1 MSAEGLLR
9 AHGDYVITTG
19 LMKGRPLRDLN
30 EMELQSLAVSRKQGE
45 SANRCRDFAKAYL
58 SLSALSRQPAVPA
71 DTPSSIPLQDNN
83 ASNSNDGNGGGGTNS
98 DPASCQIV
106 QYRSSGPRGRATA
119 VSRRRSASPD
129 NTSNRTKKWSILD
142 VIMFVWPSSL
152 GLTAK
157 VISGV
162 IISCCL
168 MIVYPPLAA
177 FPGRL
182 LGMSARSLIARVQ
195 DCIQYFWSALDK
207 ELQQLSTDL
216 WLWVTHF
223 FAIDG
228 DPSNPFPVGKA
239 VGLVLSSMAIWKF
252 VTTPFI

>member
-1 MSAEGLLR
+1 MSAEALVR
-9 AHGDYVITTG
+9 THGNYVIATG
-19 LMKGRPLRDLN
+19 TMKGRRLMDLN
-30 EMELQSLAVSRKQGE
+30 EAELQLLAASRKQGE
-45 SANRCRDFAKAYL
+45 SANRCRDFARAYL
-58 SLSALSRQPAVPA
+58 SLSALNRQPAVPA
-71 DTPSSIPLQDNN
+71 GTPSSIPLQDNKSTT
-83 ASNSNDGNGGGGTNS
+83 SNGGNGVGGTNS
-98 DPASCQIV
+98 VPESCQLV
-106 QYRSSGPRGRATA
+106 QFQGNPRGRA
-119 VSRRRSASPD
+119 VSIRGRRSASPE

-195 DCIQYFWSALDK
+195 ECIQYFWSALDK

-216 WLWVTHF
+216 WLWVTRF